1 MTPDERELILNS
13 LAESRERLL
22 SAVGNLSS
30 EQRNYRPAP
39 GRWSV
44 AEIVEHLTTVEVRLL
59 DMVEKALEAA
69 PDSSKRS
76 AMEDHALIA
85 DVAGRITR
93 FPAPEFLVPTGKYRD
108 DQLLQE
114 FDAARRRTREF
125 AAATTADL
133 RRHFLPH
140 PVFGDLDC
148 YQWLLLLAAHCDRHR
163 VQGEEVKASA
173 GFPRAATAR

>member
-1 MTPDERELILNS
+1 MTPDERES
-13 LAESRERLL
+13 LLKNLEESHERLL
-22 SAVGNLSS
+22 TAVRNLSS

-44 AEIVEHLTTVEVRLL
+44 AEILEHLTTVEVQLL
-59 DMVEKALEAA
+59 DMVERALETA
-69 PDSSKRS
+69 PDSSTRS
-76 AMEDHALIA
+76 AMADQALIA

-114 FDAARRRTREF
+114 FEAARRRTREF

-140 PVFGDLDC
+140 PVFGALDC

-163 VQGEEVKASA
+163 VQGEEVKAGS